1 MMEQL
6 KHMPSDTIDNNT
18 GQSITDTADRTDPVH
33 AGPGRTELVFV
44 VDRSGS
50 MSGLESDT
58 IGGFNAMLAKQ
69 RAVAGE
75 CTVTTV
81 LFDNHLE
88 TLHDHI
94 DLYAVKDLTS
104 HDYWARVS
112 TALLDAIGST
122 IDRVISVQR
131 HTAEPF
137 RADHVLFVIITDG
150 YENSS
155 RRYSLRQIRSM
166 IEMERTRY
174 HWEFVFLGANI
185 DAVQT
190 ADDFG
195 IAPQCAA
202 DFHAD
207 GQGVE
212 SSFAAVSRAATTV
225 RGGISLEA
233 ASATAVLRDVR
244 EDYRSR
250 GRSRRQ

>member
-1 MMEQL
+1 MMMGNGINDER
-6 KHMPSDTIDNNT
+6 IGNT
-18 GQSITDTADRTDPVH
+18 RNSERIGGND
-33 AGPGRTELVFV
+33 RTELVFV

-50 MSGLESDT
+50 MGGLESDT
-58 IGGFNAMLAKQ
+58 IGGFNGMLAKQ
-69 RAVAGE
+69 RAIPGD
-75 CTVTTV
+75 CSVTTV
-81 LFDNHLE
+81 LFDNRLE

-94 DLYAVKDLTS
+94 NLHAVGDLTPD
-104 HDYWARVS
+104 DYWVRGS

-122 IDRVISVQR
+122 IDRVVAMQR
-131 HTAEPF
+131 HTAAPY
-137 RADHVLFVIITDG
+137 RADYVLFVIITDG

>member
-150 YENSS
+150 YENAS

-166 IEMERTRY
+166 IELERARY

-207 GQGVE
+207 EQGVK
-212 SSFAAVSRAATTV
+212 SSFAAVSRAATAV
-225 RGGISLEA
+225 RGGVRLEA
-233 ASATAVLRDVR
+233 ASATAVFQDVR

-250 GRSRRQ
+250 GQSRRH

>member
-150 YENSS
+150 YENAS
-155 RRYSLRQIRSM
+155 RRYSFPQVRRM
-166 IEMERTRY
+166 IEHERECY

-185 DAVQT
+185 DAAST

-195 IAPQCAA
+195 IDPRCAA
-202 DFHAD
+202 DFHPDAR
-207 GQGVE
+207 GMQA
-212 SSFAAVSRAATTV
+212 SFAAVSCA
-225 RGGISLEA
+225 
-233 ASATAVLRDVR
+233 ATAVRSGLDLDGDGAVPDALGAVRD
-244 EDYRSR
+244 DYRSR
-250 GRSRRQ
+250 RRR